1 MIQIM
6 KSLDSVII
14 TILDIGYI
22 NGDMILGENG
32 DIHRF
37 QSLSKLLTFVDFV
50 PSVYQSGLLR

>member
-1 MIQIM
+1 M